1 MTAIDETDTTTRAEL
16 MDVYR
21 AWWLHDARWYQGVTR
36 RFGHAV
42 ANEINAE
49 ALRFVA
55 ANVGRKVLRQFGG
68 KPARDTAELM
78 ARYDVCAQ
86 RMFPDEL
93 RDLQTTL
100 IEDDVVEMVIR
111 QHFAVTMVR
120 MAGSLEGYECPC
132 TEVHA
137 GWSEGLGVV
146 LAENCS
152 TACLRH
158 GDPACRLLM
167 RVAPEGGGT

>member
-1 MTAIDETDTTTRAEL
+1 MTAIEEVDTTTRAEM

-21 AWWLHDARWYQGVTR
+21 SWWLHDARWYQGVAK
-36 RFGHAV
+36 RFGQAA
-42 ANEINAE
+42 ANEVNAE
-49 ALRFVA
+49 ALRYVA
-55 ANVGRKVLRQFGG
+55 MSTGRKVARQFGG
-68 KPARDTAELM
+68 KPARDMAELRE
-78 ARYDVCAQ
+78 RYEMCAD
-86 RMFPDEL
+86 RTFPREL
-93 RDLQTTL
+93 RD
-100 IEDDVVEMVIR
+100 IRSVVIDDDVVEIVVR
-111 QHFAVTMVR
+111 QNFAVTMVR
-120 MAGSLEGYECPC
+120 MAGSMEGYECPC

-167 RVAPEGGGT
+167 RVAPEGE